1 MFLKYVSIF
10 FSCLISVSVSLSQ
23 NTDKPIHE
31 MERDFNK
38 RFFDKNFADYRG
50 DSNVNVT
57 YYKLNLYITYS
68 PNFLSGDVSINST
81 SRVNNLSN
89 VFYDLSDNL
98 NVDSIHHN
106 NELLSFDHTQNK
118 IFITLNKIFN
128 SGENV
133 SVKIF
138 YHGVPVATGFGS
150 FEFGSHNNNEPSIWT
165 VSEPFGAIDWYP
177 CKNSPSDKADSSDVW
192 LRCSDQ
198 LTAVSNGSFE
208 GMVNNGDGTATYKW
222 HNSYPIANYV
232 ISLAI
237 SNYAQYNFYYKYSP
251 VDSMPVLNYIYPE
264 NLNNVKAELDK
275 TNFMLDLFS
284 DVYGP
289 YPFLNEKYGHAEM
302 GRIAGMENQTVSTM
316 GVFNADIIAHEL
328 AHQWFGDKITCRNWE
343 NIWLN
348 EGFATYGQ
356 AIYHEAV
363 GGITAYSEFMR
374 PTMATAKTAVGT
386 IYVQDVNSIAQIFSP
401 NRTYAKGCVVLHMLR
416 GVIGDSAFF
425 NTLRSFASDTSLAYK
440 TAVTEDFQNA
450 AERVSLHSLDYFFN
464 QWIYGENYPKYNV
477 SWTTEAVGNNL
488 YKAVITIHQD
498 INTFPH
504 FFTMPVEIEIVTQ
517 AGDTVFNVFNNSQ
530 VQTFE
535 LTTNSKPLS
544 FTIDPDNWILKEVH
558 GDIAIPVNFS
568 LNQNYPN
575 PFNPKTNISYQ
586 LGKPS
591 FVTITIYDILGN
603 EMAVLVNGI
612 QRDGSYNIEFNSG
625 NLASGTYFY
634 YFQAMDTEQIN
645 VLYENTGKMILIK

>member
-10 FSCLISVSVSLSQ
+10 FLCLISISVSLSQ

-50 DSNVNVT
+50 DTNVNVT

-68 PNFLSGDVSINST
+68 PNFLSGDVTINST

-89 VFYDLSDNL
+89 VFYDLSSNL
-98 NVDSIHHN
+98 TVDSILQN
-106 NELLSFDHTQNK
+106 SELLPFDHSQNK
-118 IFITLNKIFN
+118 IFITLNNSFN
-128 SGENV
+128 SGQNV
-133 SVKIF
+133 AVKIF

-165 VSEPFGAIDWYP
+165 VSEPVGAIDWYP

-208 GMVNNGDGTATYKW
+208 GMINNGDGTATYKW

-363 GGITAYSEFMR
+363 GGITAYNEFMR

-416 GVIGDSAFF
+416 GVLGDSAFF
-425 NTLRSFASDTSLAYK
+425 NTLRSFASDTALAYK

-450 AERVSLHSLDYFFN
+450 AEQVSLQSLDYFFN

-477 SWTTEAVGNNL
+477 SWTTEAAGNNL
-488 YKAVITIHQD
+488 YKAIITIQQD

-530 VQTFE
+530 TQTFE
-535 LTTNSKPLS
+535 FITNSKPLS
-544 FTIDPDNWILKEVH
+544 FTIDPDNRILKDVR
-558 GDIAIPVNFS
+558 GDIVIPVNFS
-568 LNQNYPN
+568 LNQNFPN